1 MDTEMNA
8 YLLGHK
14 HTICTFSHFKIFI
27 KVNKR
32 SFEPFMCLD
41 LIDIL
46 DQGRFCGWFS
56 QFLAYCKHRF
66 PAPSSVEEE
75 EEEEGCRKPCC
86 AWSLIY

>member
-14 HTICTFSHFKIFI
+14 HTICKFSHFKIFI

-46 DQGRFCGWFS
+46 DQGRFCG
-56 QFLAYCKHRF
+56 
-66 PAPSSVEEE
+66 
-75 EEEEGCRKPCC
+75 
-86 AWSLIY
+86 